1 MGMETL
7 KVLTHTRPKPAT
19 HDRDVAA
26 RHVTGW
32 RGVYLYFSSNLFTQT
47 RAKSGVRQN
56 ILNLQFTPP
65 LLVRLPS
72 RDSNEPLRSLKL
84 YNQIAEKAP
93 TMGFSWLKVATTAF
107 HI

>member
-7 KVLTHTRPKPAT
+7 KVLTPTKAEHS
-19 HDRDVAA
+19 HCSDRDVAA

-32 RGVYLYFSSNLFTQT
+32 SGVYLYFSSNLFTQT

-65 LLVRLPS
+65 LLRCGYRVESQTNLC
-72 RDSNEPLRSLKL
+72 E
-84 YNQIAEKAP
+84 
-93 TMGFSWLKVATTAF
+93 V
-107 HI
+107 

>member
-7 KVLTHTRPKPAT
+7 KVLTPTKAEHS
-19 HDRDVAA
+19 HCSDRDVAA

-32 RGVYLYFSSNLFTQT
+32 SGVYLYFSSNLFTQT

-65 LLVRLPS
+65 LLVRLPVETQT
-72 RDSNEPLRSLKL
+72 NLCE
-84 YNQIAEKAP
+84 
-93 TMGFSWLKVATTAF
+93 V
-107 HI
+107 